1 MATIG
6 KGKAI
11 AKIGKIEFGGLIAW
25 LAWGLIHIVYL
36 AGFRNRLGVIIE
48 WIVVFLTG
56 QRGVR
61 LLTKPIDEEM
71 PKKSSCK

>member
-11 AKIGKIEFGGLIAW
+11 AVVGKLEFGGFLAW
-25 LAWGLIHIVYL
+25 LAWGVIHILYL
-36 AGFRNRLGVIIE
+36 VGFRNRIGVIME

-61 LLTKPIDEEM
+61 IITEDID
-71 PKKSSCK
+71 PGLPRNNV

>member
-11 AKIGKIEFGGLIAW
+11 ATMKSLEFTGLLAW
-25 LAWGLIHIVYL
+25 LAWGFVHILYL
-36 AGFRNRLGVIIE
+36 VGFKNRLAVLMQWVVI
-48 WIVVFLTG
+48 FLTG

-61 LLTKPIDEEM
+61 MIYGPLDQDI
-71 PKKSSCK
+71 PKKQDK